1 MQVAALRGVVA
12 SLMVLTAQTPVIAMI
27 GVGKT
32 ETAVRTSI
40 KLRSAIH
47 HAPSP

>member
-1 MQVAALRGVVA
+1 MQVAALGSVTL
-12 SLMVLTAQTPVIAMI
+12 LMALMAQRPVTAMR

-32 ETAVRTSI
+32 ETVVRTSI
-40 KLRSAIH
+40 KLGSAIH